1 MAVSSTSQ
9 ITKITKSTPKEI
21 SAMLISLLNNYID
34 REAVLRMT
42 HSIELPLFT
51 HQKGVCHDLS

>member
-9 ITKITKSTPKEI
+9 MTKITKSTPKEI

-34 REAVLRMT
+34 REAG
-42 HSIELPLFT
+42 P
-51 HQKGVCHDLS
+51 